1 MSDAPMPELT
11 REQLYERVWDMP
23 LQRLAEEFGISDVAL
38 AKRCRKLNIPT
49 PPRGYW
55 AKLEAGKRVKKRPL
69 PVRLSPGEV
78 QLDADAPVT
87 LKASTSGLCA
97 VANQLLV
104 ALRAADPDQQGLS
117 HVRSQPELPDAS
129 VTKGL
134 ISSAARVCDAIV
146 RGMEARG
153 FLFKKARSRYDSGY
167 FEAARQRIHLSITE
181 PIETVSIEPTEKQK
195 RLPSWEWQRTEQ
207 RSAGKLTL
215 TLSSTRDYTAQF
227 KETLTEEKTGSLEA
241 LAVAAVE
248 KVVAHY
254 RKLKADAAD
263 QQAKWEQ
270 QRTDYAAQEVERKK
284 QEHVKNLEATA
295 RSREKD
301 LFRAAE
307 WWRIQRNMEDFIAAC
322 EQRWRDAGQ
331 LNEQSLAWLTWA
343 RETVARLSP
352 FSAGYP
358 DPARDG
364 AVNAVSVPEGG
375 PYPAKRGFPRP
386 PTMPKPAPAQP
397 THYGYSEPKPEPYPF
412 WLMNRR

>member
-11 REQLYERVWDMP
+11 REQLYERVWSTP

-69 PVRLSPGEV
+69 PLQKSPEGIK
-78 QLDADAPVT
+78 LDADTPVVV
-87 LKASTSGLCA
+87 KATTSGLCT
-97 VANQLLV
+97 VASQLLV

-117 HVRSQPELPDAS
+117 NVRNAPELPDAS

-134 ISSAARVCDAIV
+134 ISAAARVCDAIV

-167 FEAARQRIHLSITE
+167 FEAAKQRIHLSITE
-181 PIETVSIEPTEKQK
+181 PIETVTVEPTEKQK
-195 RLPSWEWQRTEQ
+195 RLPSWEWQRTE
-207 RSAGKLTL
+207 RRPAGKLTV

-227 KETLTEEKTGSLEA
+227 KEILTEEQMGSLDA
-241 LAVAAVE
+241 LAAAAVE
-248 KVVAHY
+248 KVVAY
-254 RKLKADAAD
+254 YQKRKADAAE
-263 QQAKWEQ
+263 QQVKWEQ

-284 QEHVKNLEATA
+284 QEHIKNLEATA
-295 RSREKD
+295 RAREKD

-322 EQRWRDAGQ
+322 EQRWREAGQ
-331 LNEQSLAWLTWA
+331 LNEQSLAWLAWA
-343 RETVARLSP
+343 RDNVARLSP
-352 FSAGYP
+352 FTAGYP

-364 AVNAVSVPEGG
+364 AVDPKAVPEGG
-375 PYPAKRGFPRP
+375 PYPPKRGFPRP
-386 PTMPKPAPAQP
+386 PTMPKPAPAQS
-397 THYGYSEPKPEPYPF
+397 TGYGYSEPKPEPFPF
-412 WLMNRR
+412 WLMHRR